1 MKVYF
6 APLEGITTYTYRN
19 AHAANFSGVDTY
31 FAPFI
36 VPTENERISMKT
48 LKDILPENN
57 DVKVIP
63 QVLCSSGEAFCE
75 LAKKVKALGYDEVN
89 INLGCPSGTVVK
101 KKRGSGALR
110 DTEFLDKLLDYI
122 FSHAD
127 IKISLKTRTGF
138 YSHEEFYELIN
149 IYNKYPATELIVHPR
164 VREELYSGVPN
175 MDSFDYAYKNSVHK
189 LCYNGDVVT
198 AEDFNKICERY
209 PDLNSVMI
217 GRGAIQN
224 PAIFREIR
232 SGDKIKT
239 EEFLEFSH
247 ILEERYLDVLGCEHY
262 TVHRLKEIWLYIMK
276 NFPDEKKVTKALKKS
291 NTLNDI
297 NSAINDLS
305 MPI

>member
-1 MKVYF
+1 MNLYF

-19 AHAANFSGVDTY
+19 AHSRMFSGVDTY

-75 LAKKVKALGYDEVN
+75 LAKKVRNLGYDEVN
-89 INLGCPSGTVVK
+89 LNLGCPSGTVVK
-101 KKRGSGALR
+101 KKRGSGALK
-110 DTEFLDKLLDYI
+110 DTEFLDRLLDYI

-149 IYNKYPATELIVHPR
+149 IYNKYPLTELIVHPR
-164 VREELYSGVPN
+164 IREELYSGVPN
-175 MDSFDYAYKNSVHK
+175 MDSIDYAYKNSVHK

-198 AEDFNKICERY
+198 TEDFNKICKRY

-224 PAIFREIR
+224 PAIFREIK
-232 SGDKIKT
+232 GGEKIKT
-239 EEFLEFSH
+239 EELVEFSC
-247 ILEERYLDVLGCEHY
+247 ILEEKYLDVLGCEHY

-276 NFPDEKKVTKALKKS
+276 NFPNEKKVTKALKKS
-291 NTLNDI
+291 NSLDDI
-297 NSAINDLS
+297 NSAIKHLPNL
-305 MPI
+305 

>member
-1 MKVYF
+1 MKLYF

-19 AHAANFSGVDTY
+19 VHAELFSGVDTY

-36 VPTENERISMKT
+36 VPTENERISVKT

-57 DVKVIP
+57 KAKIIP

-75 LAKKVKALGYDEVN
+75 LAKKVRDLGYDEVN
-89 INLGCPSGTVVK
+89 LNLGCPSGTVVK
-101 KKRGSGALR
+101 KKRGSGALK
-110 DTEFLDKLLDYI
+110 DTDELDRLLDYI
-122 FSHAD
+122 FTNGN

-138 YSHEEFYELIN
+138 YSHNEFAKLIE
-149 IYNKYPATELIVHPR
+149 IYNNYPATELIVHPR
-164 VREELYSGVPN
+164 VREELYSGMPN

-198 AEDFNKICERY
+198 VEDFEIISGRY
-209 PDLNSVMI
+209 PELNAVMI

-232 SGDKIKT
+232 FEEKIKT
-239 EEFLEFSH
+239 EELVRFSN
-247 ILEERYLDVLGCEHY
+247 ILEERYFELLGCEHY

-276 NFPDEKKVTKALKKS
+276 NFPDGKGTKAIKKS
-291 NTLNDI
+291 NSLKDI
-297 NSAINDLS
+297 NDAINKLK
-305 MPI
+305 